1 MNIEK
6 TGQNKIKLIVILG
19 PTASGKTKLAVD
31 LARRLDGEIIS
42 ADSRQVY
49 RGMDIG
55 TGKDLAE
62 YGEIKHH
69 LIDVADPK
77 SQFSVAEF
85 KRLAD
90 GAIEDIAKRGKLP
103 MLVGGSGLYLQAVV
117 ENFAMEESNGADDK
131 LRAALESKSTIELFA
146 MLRKNNQFFADAL
159 NNSDRNNKRRLVRY
173 VELSLDNTIK
183 TTTKILPKFDSLVLG
198 LMPDKELMES
208 KIKKRLIERLDKED
222 MVGEVE
228 GLRKQGVSDKRL
240 KDFGLEYKFIT
251 EYLEEKYSYDEMVE
265 RLFIAIRQF
274 AKRQITWFKRWEK
287 QGRLINWITSQA
299 EAQELIDKFLKNT

>member
-1 MNIEK
+1 MYH
-6 TGQNKIKLIVILG
+6 KIKLIVILG

-31 LARRLDGEIIS
+31 LARQFNSEIIS

-62 YGEIKHH
+62 YADIKYH

-85 KRLAD
+85 KRQSD
-90 GAIEDIAKRGKLP
+90 KAIEDIAKRSKLP
-103 MLVGGSGLYLQAVV
+103 MLVGGSGMYLQAIVDNFQLD
-117 ENFAMEESNGADDK
+117 ENDGADEK
-131 LRAALESKSTIELFA
+131 LRAELESKNIRELFE
-146 MLRKNNQFFADAL
+146 MLVKNNQFFAAGL
-159 NNSDRNNKRRLVRY
+159 NNSDKNNKRRLVRY
-173 VELSLDNTIK
+173 VELSTKNKLK
-183 TTTKILPKFDSLVLG
+183 TTFEPQPKYDCLILG

-208 KIKKRLIERLDKED
+208 KIKKRLIERLEKED
-222 MVGEVE
+222 MVNEVE
-228 GLRKQGVSDKRL
+228 GLRRQGVSDKRL

-251 EYLEEKYSYDEMVE
+251 EYLEEKYSYSEMIE
-265 RLFIAIRQF
+265 CLFIAIRQF

-287 QGRLINWITSQA
+287 QGREIIWLENRAQA
-299 EAQELIDKFLKNT
+299 ETLIEEFLKK